1 MNETLKTIK
10 SRRSVRKYKDE
21 QLSEEHLMA
30 IIEAGRYA
38 PSGGN
43 SQSCSILAIQNP
55 KILGDL
61 TALAQQEFAKMDVKP
76 DTYKSLAT
84 SITLSQKGNY
94 NFSYNA
100 PTLIIITNIAEYGN
114 AMADSACMLENMMLA
129 AHSIGVGSCWLN
141 QLRWLN
147 ENDAARKYLYGL
159 GMEEN
164 HSVFGSLGLGY
175 PNAPILPQLERKGN
189 KFKIIK

>member
-1 MNETLKTIK
+1 MNETLQTIK
-10 SRRSVRKYKDE
+10 SRRSVRKYKEE
-21 QLSEEHLMA
+21 QLSREHLMT

-38 PSGGN
+38 PSGSN
-43 SQSCSILAIQNP
+43 SQSCTILAIQNA
-55 KILGDL
+55 KILADL
-61 TALAQQEFAKMDVKP
+61 IELAQQEFAKMDIMP

-84 SITLSQKGNY
+84 SINLSKKGSY

-100 PTLIIITNIAEYGN
+100 PTLIIVTNITEYGN
-114 AMADSACMLENMMLA
+114 AMADSACILENMMLA

-141 QLRWLN
+141 QLRWLT
-147 ENDAARKYLYGL
+147 ENNVVRKYLYGL

-189 KFKIIK
+189 KFKIID